1 MILQPVLDQSEVVLK
16 SRVFHVILRL
26 VLDQSQ
32 GGPKLVPKS
41 CVFHMILHHTMDHL
55 TGPKLVPKGHVFHM
69 ILQVLDPSEIT
80 SHLLDLFIV

>member
-1 MILQPVLDQSEVVLK
+1 MDQNWTQYYMILQPVLDQSEVVLK

-55 TGPKLVPKGHVFHM
+55 GKTHIKKNCFFSGRG
-69 ILQVLDPSEIT
+69 
-80 SHLLDLFIV
+80 